1 MSSDVLHNIQWLAVW
16 QPCLACN
23 ATSGHSAGLF
33 LQEKQDKEKVHK
45 DRQRTLS
52 LSVNL
57 FRRGTHK
64 LSWGCKKRVLVSSW
78 TDKAFLYPRLCSSVY
93 TVAWWWP
100 GPSAIC
106 HGAPC
111 FCPLSVPMFS
121 LDNCACACISSC
133 MCVCVCVSFFALT
146 MSGIWWVGFLCSA
159 FWIDLAPVCGVC
171 VLISV
176 ISISPSS
183 LYLRPQNRITH

>member
-57 FRRGTHK
+57 FWRGTHK
-64 LSWGCKKRVLVSSW
+64 LSWGCKERVLVSSW

-121 LDNCACACISSC
+121 LDNCVCACVCACISSC
-133 MCVCVCVSFFALT
+133 MCVCVCVCLLFCVNHEWDL
-146 MSGIWWVGFLCSA
+146 VGRF
-159 FWIDLAPVCGVC
+159 PVFSVLNRLGTRMRC
-171 VLISV
+171 VRAYFSHQYFPIF
-176 ISISPSS
+176 S
-183 LYLRPQNRITH
+183 LS